1 MVHLLRIIFN
11 FLFCLIP
18 ISYSTEIFA
27 KFFHLPPPICI
38 QLPDSQIDRV
48 FVSPLH
54 STKCPHLS
62 PKANVLCVLLSARLY
77 ESFQTRLPA
86 TERLREHVI
95 LMFSGL
101 GGEHLPHSQRESINV
116 VNAVTDACE

>member
-38 QLPDSQIDRV
+38 QLPCSQTG
-48 FVSPLH
+48 FSFFSPLL
-54 STKCPHLS
+54 LS
-62 PKANVLCVLLSARLY
+62 RVQNIPTCTLKQMLCVFYYLLDSMSHSSSIACA
-77 ESFQTRLPA
+77 E
-86 TERLREHVI
+86 I
-95 LMFSGL
+95 L
-101 GGEHLPHSQRESINV
+101 GGQSDFDVFWLW
-116 VNAVTDACE
+116 

>member
-38 QLPDSQIDRV
+38 QLPCSQTGLG
-48 FVSPLH
+48 FSPPLSPQQ
-54 STKCPHLS
+54 STKYPHLYL
-62 PKANVLCVLLSARLY
+62 KANVMCVLLSVRLY
-77 ESFQTRLPA
+77 ESFQLNC
-86 TERLREHVI
+86 L
-95 LMFSGL
+95 
-101 GGEHLPHSQRESINV
+101 
-116 VNAVTDACE
+116 C